1 MTADVWD
8 LGTVPRFPLESGDR
22 SPEGL
27 GARNNERIGVE
38 TALQQLFSFKGL
50 QKVLNGKNLPD
61 KSNLNCVRNWK

>member
-8 LGTVPRFPLESGDR
+8 LGTVLRFPLECDDR
-22 SPEGL
+22 SLEDL

-38 TALQQLFSFKGL
+38 TALQQLFSFKGM

-61 KSNLNCVRNWK
+61 KSNLNCVRN